1 VGSVRVCEHAVLE
14 KFPRVQHLVS
24 RVESR
29 LAAGADALDLAAAC
43 FPAGTVSGA
52 PKVRAL
58 ELVTAL
64 EGRCRGPYAGAFG
77 YFDGS
82 GAAELAITI
91 RTLVVQKDR
100 VHWQAGAG
108 IVWESNPELE
118 HEETLH
124 KAQALG
130 ETVAMA
136 AEPAFQ
142 PKGDKGV
149 GGQS

>member
-1 VGSVRVCEHAVLE
+1 M
-14 KFPRVQHLVS
+14 
-24 RVESR
+24 
-29 LAAGADALDLAAAC
+29 
-43 FPAGTVSGA
+43 
-52 PKVRAL
+52 RAL